1 MKSLVLL
8 IFCAAVSSPVLCY
21 GSSGTEGASFLD
33 IPVGARPAALGSAYT
48 ALAAD
53 AYAPVWNPAGLGF
66 MDHTEVAGQ
75 HLAYLE
81 SIHYEYLGLA
91 RPIGPH
97 DSLGASIQYLGSGD
111 IASTDNSGKSIGDFS
126 SRFASYNVAYS
137 RRLGDYAALGLTGKW
152 LDARI
157 GDFSAHA
164 YAADLGAMLRPFA
177 QWSFGATVTNIGSKL
192 TFINAGDSLPLA
204 GHLSAAFRPDSH
216 WTVAAE
222 TVREANGFTSGRGGV
237 EWRPVEI
244 LALRA
249 GYKSDTV
256 KELSAMAGMS
266 AGMGLTVW
274 GNEFSYAWLPL
285 GDLGAGHYF
294 SFVIRFGR
302 ENDRQKNLVYYQ
314 PYGIHEVRRDYP
326 YSSDSDLDAIIKL
339 ITEPQQETVAQ
350 APSTTPEDLR

>member
-1 MKSLVLL
+1 MKYLDLL
-8 IFCAAVSSPVLCY
+8 IFCLALSCSTFCY

-33 IPVGARPAALGSAYT
+33 IPVGARPAALGSAYS

-75 HLAYLE
+75 HLSYVD

-91 RPIGPH
+91 HPITPH
-97 DSLGASIQYLGSGD
+97 DSLGASIQYLGSGN
-111 IASTDNSGKSIGDFS
+111 IASTDNNGNSIGNFS
-126 SRFASYNVAYS
+126 SYFASFNMAYS
-137 RRLGDYAALGLTGKW
+137 RRLGDYAAVGLTGKW

-157 GDFSAHA
+157 GDFSASA
-164 YAADLGAMLRPFA
+164 YAADLGAMLRPNA

-222 TVREANGFTSGRGGV
+222 AVEEVNGFTSGRGGV
-237 EWRPVEI
+237 EWRPVDMV
-244 LALRA
+244 ALRA

-256 KELSAMAGMS
+256 QGLSAMAGMTV
-266 AGMGLTVW
+266 GMGLTLW
-274 GNEFSYAWLPL
+274 GSELSYAWLPL
-285 GDLGAGHYF
+285 GDLGAAQYF
-294 SFVIRFGR
+294 SIVVRFG
-302 ENDRQKNLVYYQ
+302 EGNDQQKNLIYYQ
-314 PYGIHEVRRDYP
+314 PNRIHEVQRAYP
-326 YSSDSDLDAIIKL
+326 YDDGSELDEIIKL
-339 ITEPQQETVAQ
+339 IT
-350 APSTTPEDLR
+350 APEKESVVEAPLITPEDLR